1 MRCGIGANH
10 MIRRVAFG
18 KAIIA
23 GVIGAAAWEVVAR
36 VLKTTGLPVFDLV
49 KVLGTTVFGP
59 NAEALLWWPT
69 GMILHTSVGAIWAIF
84 YAYFFWTIF
93 DLRPVLQGILF
104 SLLPA
109 FLAGLIMVPQMSLM
123 QAAPRNVFGL
133 FAINL
138 GFWGPAM
145 ILLGHLVYGA
155 VLGSMYVRP
164 VGYKTGR
171 RIDLH
176 A

>member
-1 MRCGIGANH
+1 
-10 MIRRVAFG
+10 MIRRIAFS

-23 GVIGAAAWEVVAR
+23 GVSGAAAWEIVAR
-36 VLKTTGLPVFDLV
+36 SLKTAGLPAFDLV
-49 KVLGTTVFGP
+49 RVLGTTVFGIG
-59 NAEALLWWPT
+59 AEALLWWPT
-69 GMILHTSVGAIWAIF
+69 GMILHSSVGAIWAIF
-84 YAYFFWTIF
+84 YAYFFWSAF
-93 DLRPVLQGILF
+93 DVRPILQGVLF

-123 QAAPRNVFGL
+123 LAEPHYVFGL
-133 FAINL
+133 FAIDL

-176 A
+176 V

>member
-1 MRCGIGANH
+1 

-36 VLKTTGLPVFDLV
+36 VLNTTGLPVFDLV

-69 GMILHTSVGAIWAIF
+69 GLILHTSVGAIWAIF

-133 FAINL
+133 FAIDL